1 MDINGNW
8 GRRLNA
14 AGVSAK
20 DPETYV
26 YAKYLCLL
34 DLLKLDHLYI
44 ISICWS
50 IAAVYGQH

>member
-8 GRRLNA
+8 GRTLSA

-34 DLLKLDHLYI
+34 DLLRLDYYYI

-50 IAAVYGQH
+50 IAAVYGQY